1 MFKIAVAA
9 DFSAVIPIIIMLING
24 RLKLDVTQKLIYG
37 FAITIFLKNA
47 LTFIMGELGIHNMY
61 IYNWCNLIQ
70 GVILT
75 FIYIVLFKN
84 STFRLLAGFGI
95 TVSVI
100 VSLIDYESLFDVS
113 TVNFNRFSYNII
125 GCLVIVL
132 VLLYFYQLI
141 QQLQVPKLTKYSY
154 FWFSTGALLY
164 FAGTI
169 FSYIFIEITFNST
182 LKLRQQY
189 WMIDAILAI
198 IFNIFISFSI
208 WYMKPAKVVR

>member
-9 DFSAVIPIIIMLING
+9 DFSAFIPIIIMLING
-24 RLKLDVTQKLIYG
+24 RLKLDITQKLIHS
-37 FAITIFLKNA
+37 FAIIIFLKNA
-47 LTFIMGELGIHNMY
+47 LTYIMGELHIHNMY

-70 GVILT
+70 GIILT
-75 FIYIVLFKN
+75 SVYVLLFKN
-84 STFRLLAGFGI
+84 STFKLFAVFGI

-100 VSLIDYESLFDVS
+100 ISLIDYESLFDVS

-125 GCLVIVL
+125 GCLVIIL
-132 VLLYFYQLI
+132 ILLYFYQLI
-141 QQLQVPKLTKYSY
+141 QYLQVPTLTKYSY

-169 FSYIFIEITFNST
+169 FSYIFMEVTFNST
-182 LKLRQQY
+182 IKMRQQY
-189 WMIDAILAI
+189 WMVDAILAI

-208 WYMKPAKVVR
+208 WYMKPEKTV

>member
-24 RLKLDVTQKLIYG
+24 RLKLDITQKLICS
-37 FAITIFLKNA
+37 FAIIIFLKNA
-47 LTFIMGELGIHNMY
+47 LTYIMGELSIHNMY

-70 GVILT
+70 GIILT
-75 FIYIVLFKN
+75 IIYTILFKN
-84 STFRLLAGFGI
+84 STFKLFAIFGI

-100 VSLIDYESLFDVS
+100 ISLIDYQSLFDVA
-113 TVNFNRFSYNII
+113 TGNFNRFSYNTI
-125 GCLVIVL
+125 GCLVIIL
-132 VLLYFYQLI
+132 TLLYFYQLI
-141 QQLQVPKLTKYSY
+141 QYLQVPTLTKYSY

-169 FSYIFIEITFNST
+169 FSYLFMEVTFNST
-182 LKLRQQY
+182 IQMRQQY

-208 WYMKPAKVVR
+208 WYMKPGKTV